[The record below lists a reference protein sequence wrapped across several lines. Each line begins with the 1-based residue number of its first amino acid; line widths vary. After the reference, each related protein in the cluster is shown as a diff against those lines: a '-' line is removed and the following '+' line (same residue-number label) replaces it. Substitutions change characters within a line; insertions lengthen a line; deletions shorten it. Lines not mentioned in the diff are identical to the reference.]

1 MKKVLSLG
9 VVTALALGALTG
21 CSMESSSGS
30 DKKDSKDKKDLTIG
44 VSTITMQHQFYI
56 DIDEGIKEEAE
67 KLGVKVIVN
76 DPDQDVAKQTSA
88 IEDFLQQGV
97 DGMIVMGTDN
107 SAIVPA
113 VESAQEKVP
122 VATVDAKLTTDNVLT
137 YIGTESKAAG
147 KQLGEYTKEHIDKDL
162 GGKAQIAIVTELKS
176 HIQRERVEG
185 FKEAFKDS
193 ADIKILNSLPG
204 YDREESLNTVEN
216 LLQSNP
222 DVDIIY
228 ATAENSVLGAKAAL
242 ESSKNTKAKIVGFD
256 LTEEA
261 ASGITDGTVLAMI
274 QQQPKEMG
282 RMAVEAVVK
291 SIKGEKVDKNLP
303 VPVVLYDKANVKDFK

>member
-1 MKKVLSLG
+1 MKKLLSLG
-9 VVTALALGALTG
+9 AVAVLVLGTLTG
-21 CSMESSSGS
+21 CSLESSSGS
-30 DKKDSKDKKDLTIG
+30 KKEDSKDKKDLTIG

-113 VESAQEKVP
+113 VENAQEQVP
-122 VATVDAKLTTDNVLT
+122 VATVDAKLTTDKVLT
-137 YIGTESKAAG
+137 YIGTESKEAG
-147 KQLGEYTKEHIDKDL
+147 KDLGEYTKKHIDDNL

-222 DVDIIY
+222 DVDIVY
-228 ATAENSVLGAKAAL
+228 CTAENSVLGAKAAL
-242 ESSKNTKAKIVGFD
+242 ESAKNSKTKIVGFD
-256 LTEEA
+256 LTDEA
-261 ASGITDGTVLAMI
+261 ATGIEDGTILAMI

-282 RMAVEAVVK
+282 RMAVRAVVD
-291 SIKGEKVDKNLP
+291 SIKGEKVDKMLP
-303 VPVVLYDKANVKDFK
+303 VPVVLYDKANIKDFK

>member
-9 VVTALALGALTG
+9 VVTALVLGALTG

-30 DKKDSKDKKDLTIG
+30 GKKDSKDKKDLTIG

-67 KLGVKVIVN
+67 KQGVKVIVN
-76 DPDQDVAKQTSA
+76 DPDQDVA
-88 IEDFLQQGV
+88 
-97 DGMIVMGTDN
+97 
-107 SAIVPA
+107 
-113 VESAQEKVP
+113 
-122 VATVDAKLTTDNVLT
+122 
-137 YIGTESKAAG
+137 
-147 KQLGEYTKEHIDKDL
+147 KDL

-261 ASGITDGTVLAMI
+261 ASGINDGTVLAMI

-282 RMAVEAVVK
+282 KMAVDAVVK
-291 SIKGEKVDKNLP
+291 SIRGEKVEKNIP
-303 VPVVLYDKANVKDFK
+303 VPVVLYDKTNVKDFK